1 MAARGRDPAMRTLFL
16 TTAAFAALVTVA
28 PIGKAYAYHAPGGGE
43 VHVTKCKD
51 QGECY
56 DQAAA
61 TCGGG
66 SYQVVDSDSHAGG
79 IFADYLAGPVTWYK
93 LMYTCGRSDARLA
106 AFPWRG
112 PQYEP
117 GHSATCTRWGN
128 TATCFGN

>member
-1 MAARGRDPAMRTLFL
+1 MTKNKAVGAAIV
-16 TTAAFAALVTVA
+16 AALYFA
-28 PIGKAYAYHAPGGGE
+28 LPHAAHAYRAPGGGE

-56 DQAAA
+56 DQASQ

-79 IFADYLAGPVTWYK
+79 IFADWLAGPVTWYK
-93 LMYTCGRSDARLA
+93 LMYTCGRSDNRLA

-112 PQYEP
+112 PQYQP
-117 GHSATCTRWGN
+117 GHSATCTRWGDTVN
-128 TATCFGN
+128 CFGN

>member
-1 MAARGRDPAMRTLFL
+1 MTINKTVG
-16 TTAAFAALVTVA
+16 AALVA
-28 PIGKAYAYHAPGGGE
+28 ALYFALPHAAQAYHTPGGGQ
-43 VHVTKCKD
+43 VQVTKCKD

-66 SYQVVDSDSHAGG
+66 SFQVVDSDSHAGG
-79 IFADYLAGPVTWYK
+79 LLADWLVGPVTWYK
-93 LMYTCGRSDARLA
+93 LAYTCGRSDGRMA
-106 AFPWRG
+106 AFAWRG